1 MKIFDCF
8 MYFDEE
14 TVLELRLN
22 ILNKYVDY
30 FVIVESSFTHKG
42 DKRDLKFDHQKF
54 DKFKDKIIYI
64 TYDEEPPEIA
74 KNQVNEKDDDG
85 LKSWKYITNA
95 NYRENGQ
102 RNYILKGLDLAK
114 DDDIILISDVDEIPN
129 LEKLDLTKINE
140 KILLFK
146 QDMFYYKFNLK
157 LPNLDWTG
165 TKGCRKKFLKSP
177 QWLRNIK
184 DRKYPFYRLDTF
196 FSNTKYINVKIIND
210 GGWHFTQLKNIKDLY
225 EKLTNSEDHQEFKD
239 ANQSI
244 KEIEILMR
252 KKVINYDHKVKKNN
266 YKFSNEF
273 KLQTVSLDNLPEY
286 IKNNKDKFKDWID
299 MY

>member
-42 DKRDLKFDHQKF
+42 DKRELKFNHQKF
-54 DKFKDKIIYI
+54 NKFKDKIIYI
-64 TYDEEPPEIA
+64 TYDEEPLEIS

-102 RNYILKGLDLAK
+102 RNHISKGLDLAK
-114 DDDIILISDVDEIPN
+114 DDDMILISDVDEIPN
-129 LEKLDLTKINE
+129 LERLDLSKVNE
-140 KILLFK
+140 KIVLFK
-146 QDMFYYKFNLK
+146 QDMFYYRFNLK

-165 TKGCRKKFLKSP
+165 TKGCRKKFFKSP

-184 DRKYPFYRLDTF
+184 DKKYPFYRLDAF
-196 FSNTKYINVKIIND
+196 FSDTKYVDIKIILN
-210 GGWHFTQLKNIKDLY
+210 GGWHFSNLK
-225 EKLTNSEDHQEFKD
+225 TAS
-239 ANQSI
+239 
-244 KEIEILMR
+244 EIEHKLKSYLHHREFDINPMTVDEINNLI
-252 KKVINYDHKVKKNN
+252 KNKQAIYDLKVDKRVNKIGDGSKLEKYPTDKLPKFLQDNLNN
-266 YKFSNEF
+266 YKE
-273 KLQTVSLDNLPEY
+273 
-286 IKNNKDKFKDWID
+286 WID
-299 MY
+299 

>member
-22 ILNKYVDY
+22 ILNKYIDY

-42 DKRDLKFDHQKF
+42 DKRDLKFNHQKF
-54 DKFKDKIIYI
+54 KKFKDKLIYI
-64 TYDEEPPEIA
+64 TYDEEPAEIA
-74 KNQVNEKDDDG
+74 ENKVNEGDDDG

-102 RNYILKGLDLAK
+102 RNHIFKGLDLAK
-114 DDDIILISDVDEIPN
+114 DDDMILISDVDEIPN
-129 LEKLDLTKINE
+129 LENLELSKIRE
-140 KILLFK
+140 KIILFK

-165 TKGCRKKFLKSP
+165 TKGCKKKFLKSP

-196 FSNTKYINVKIIND
+196 FSDTKYIDIKIISN
-210 GGWHFTQLKNIKDLY
+210 GGWHFSNLKTASEIELKLKSYLHHREFDENPLSVEEINSLIKSKQAIYDLRVDKRVNKIGDGSKLEKY
-225 EKLTNSEDHQEFKD
+225 PTEKLPKFLQDN
-239 ANQSI
+239 
-244 KEIEILMR
+244 L
-252 KKVINYDHKVKKNN
+252 NN
-266 YKFSNEF
+266 YKE
-273 KLQTVSLDNLPEY
+273 
-286 IKNNKDKFKDWID
+286 WID
-299 MY
+299 